1 MIDEKYVVFKREEFQ
16 RWYQTVDSAGGT
28 VPMALDDATVIR
40 GQDLFAGP
48 ALHAYAASI
57 AIAVKILANTDPD
70 LAKSLR
76 DVADYFSE
84 RAAEADEISHKLPD

>member
-1 MIDEKYVVFKREEFQ
+1 MIDEKYVVFKREEFVAWW
-16 RWYQTVDSAGGT
+16 RDVVEARTDLPA
-28 VPMALDDATVIR
+28 ALEDATVIR

-57 AIAVKILANTDPD
+57 AIAVKLLNGTNPEEASRLLGI
-70 LAKSLR
+70 
-76 DVADYFSE
+76 ADYFSE